1 MFGRELAAYG
11 VTGNAIAPRARTAMT
26 DSMDFFSAPE
36 DEAQFDRFLPENIS
50 PLVAWLA
57 SDGAGDVNGQVF
69 VVIGGDVWVMNGW
82 SIAGHVHKDGPW
94 TPEELAAKKD
104 ELFADQDRTLPQMA
118 VPSW

>member
-1 MFGRELAAYG
+1 MDSAQA
-11 VTGNAIAPRARTAMT
+11 TARAR
-26 DSMDFFSAPE
+26 
-36 DEAQFDRFLPENIS
+36 EAGTSSQ
-50 PLVAWLA
+50 V
-57 SDGAGDVNGQVF
+57 DGAGDVNGQVF

-82 SIAGHVHKDGPW
+82 SIAGHLHKDGPW